1 MLACLG
7 QNISAAVTQGP
18 AAAAGALFRRAAQ
31 QPEAAALDDSPAQRS
46 AAVVLRQPTAGY
58 KCTTQSRL
66 MSAAGRPS
74 FLWCSF
80 SHDSQHHMQQRG
92 QQQALQGSA
101 AATDRS
107 SDGDPFPNDDPQLR
121 IGTSGN
127 MATSSAAPHHTNIQP
142 AAPQHVLWHKSH
154 LPTTTA
160 ANSTPV
166 IDAHQLRLSTP
177 DSRRVPQRAPQQ
189 ICGRQSPTHMS
200 AANSIP

>member
-1 MLACLG
+1 MMIPRLRGAQLLCL
-7 QNISAAVTQGP
+7 Q
-18 AAAAGALFRRAAQ
+18 
-31 QPEAAALDDSPAQRS
+31 
-46 AAVVLRQPTAGY
+46 QPTAGH
-58 KCTTQSRL
+58 KCTIQSRL

-92 QQQALQGSA
+92 QQEALQGST

-107 SDGDPFPNDDPQLR
+107 SDGNPFPNEDLQLR

-127 MATSSAAPHHTNIQP
+127 MATSSAGPHHTNIQP

-177 DSRRVPQRAPQQ
+177 DSRRSSEGTMTDLWPATPHPYVSSQQHPVRDDPQYTSLTPVSKVPLGDALLG
-189 ICGRQSPTHMS
+189 GRGHQP
-200 AANSIP
+200 IW